1 MINFKEY
8 KKHEY
13 KVTGKRE
20 KYDNTIYTF
29 DIETTSFLVLDG
41 YIHSSIDYKD
51 FDEKEQENVISM
63 ATMYIWMLSVNDT
76 VYYGRSWDEFLDFIK
91 TLDSNDPNI
100 TKIIYVHNLAFEFQF
115 LKGVLEFDKVLA
127 RKARKPFKAK
137 LKDFNIE
144 FRCSYLMSNCSL
156 EKLADVYN
164 LPVKKQVGSLDYT
177 KLRHSKTL
185 LTEQELKYCE
195 YDCLVVYE
203 YIKVE
208 LKTYLYLQKIPLT
221 STGHVR
227 RELKEKITKDYHYK
241 RLVKKASNIN
251 PHVYNMLIKSFMGGY
266 THANYTFTGDIIDNV
281 ESYDFTSSYPYV
293 LVSEKY
299 PATEFK
305 RCKVEKIEDIFENFA
320 YLLHVKFYNVKS
332 KYYNNFI
339 SSSKCLKIKNAEY
352 DNGRLYKAEE
362 IEIILT
368 DVDFKFLIKA
378 YKIGKIEFIE
388 SYKSIYDYLPKL
400 YINFILDKY
409 VLKTQYKNVEGKEI
423 EYQLEKGKF
432 NALYGMCVTNN
443 IKDKVDFI
451 NGVWSE
457 TPLTNEEIIEALLE
471 ERKKCFLEFSWG
483 VWCTAWARKNLL
495 ENVIKLDKDVIYCD
509 TDSIKLTKYAN
520 LKVIEDY
527 NKTVIEKITRVSDM
541 LNIDISKYKPKDK
554 DGIEHLLGVF
564 DHDASYKKFITLGAK
579 KYAFIKKNKKTGNDE
594 IGITVAGVPKKAKEA
609 LKRLE
614 DFTDDYLFR
623 YEDTGKM
630 LIDYNDDQQ
639 PIELTDYN
647 GIKYLVTDKTSAC
660 LLPTTYKLGIAEEYV
675 EFISDHS
682 SNRAIYKEE

>member
-1 MINFKEY
+1 MKNYREY

-13 KVTGKRE
+13 TVTGKRE

-29 DIETTSFLVLDG
+29 DIETTSFLVLDNN
-41 YIHSSIDYKD
+41 IHSSIDYKD
-51 FDEKEQENVISM
+51 FDEEEQEESTSL

-76 VYYGRSWDEFLDFIK
+76 VYYGRTWDEFLDFIK
-91 TLDSNDPNI
+91 IIDSNDPNI
-100 TKIIYVHNLAFEFQF
+100 TKIIYIHNLAFEFQF
-115 LKGVLEFDKVLA
+115 LKGLLKFDKVLA

-144 FRCSYLMSNCSL
+144 LRCSYMMSNCSL

-208 LKTYLYLQKIPLT
+208 LKTYEFLQKIPLT

-227 RELKEKITKDYHYK
+227 RELKDKIVKDNHYK
-241 RLVKKASNIN
+241 KLVKKASNIN
-251 PHVYNMLIKSFMGGY
+251 PHVYNLLIKAFMGGY
-266 THANYTFTGDIIDNV
+266 THANFEYTGEIIDSV
-281 ESYDFTSSYPYV
+281 ESYDFTSSYPFV
-293 LVSEKY
+293 LISEKY
-299 PATEFK
+299 ASTEFR
-305 RCKVEKIEDIFENFA
+305 RCKINDISDLKSEYA
-320 YLLHVKFYNVKS
+320 YLLHVKFYDVKC
-332 KYYNNFI
+332 KYHNTFI
-339 SSSKCLKIKNAEY
+339 SKSNCNNIIGGEY
-352 DNGRLYKAEE
+352 DNGRVYKAKEFD
-362 IEIILT
+362 IVLT

-388 SYKSIYDYLPKL
+388 SYYSVYNYLPKL

-409 VLKTQYKNVEGKEI
+409 VLKTQYKNVEGKEL

-432 NALYGMCVTNN
+432 NALYGMSVTNN
-443 IKDKVDFI
+443 IKDKVDF
-451 NGVWSE
+451 NEGEWTE
-457 TPLTNEEIIEALLE
+457 TPLSNEEIIEALLE
-471 ERKKCFLEFSWG
+471 ERKKGFLEFSWG

-495 ENVIKLDKDVIYCD
+495 ENVIKLDSEVIYCD
-509 TDSIKLTKYAN
+509 TDSIKVTKYAN

-527 NKTVIEKITRVSDM
+527 NKKVVEKIERVSDM
-541 LNIDISKYKPKDK
+541 LKIDISKYKPKDK

-594 IGITVAGVPKKAKEA
+594 IGITVAGVPKKAKDA

-614 DFTDDYLFR
+614 DFKDDYLFR

-630 LIDYNDDQQ
+630 LIDYNDNQE
-639 PIELTDYN
+639 PIELEDYN
-647 GIKYLVTDKTSAC
+647 GVKYLVTDKSTAC
-660 LLPTTYKLGIAEEYV
+660 LLPTTYRLGIAEEYA

-682 SNRAIYKEE
+682 SNRAIYKED